1 MADGP
6 ELLPDGDAGD
16 ADDVPVYPLGGQAA
30 ADVVGAHQIAVG
42 VFVNPLGMAGQVGD
56 AGDEGQGAPRL
67 PLPAGHHPGAE
78 GVGGDHRV
86 GPPGGDK
93 LLQFVQEQSLKQGA
107 GVGGQILGQL
117 VVEVEQPAATGH
129 QQVEAL
135 IHGLGGVGHGLRHE
149 VQHLHLRPG
158 ERPQQLLAQGLGG
171 RPVAHAEFS
180 GENQNIHGVPSFS
193 YISIKEDSL
202 ENLAR
207 ILKKPLRISNKAFII
222 IP

>member
-1 MADGP
+1 
-6 ELLPDGDAGD
+6 
-16 ADDVPVYPLGGQAA
+16 
-30 ADVVGAHQIAVG
+30 
-42 VFVNPLGMAGQVGD
+42 MAGQVGD

-107 GVGGQILGQL
+107 GVGRQILSQL

-129 QQVEAL
+129 QQIEAL
-135 IHGLGGVGHGLRHE
+135 IHGLGGVGHSLRHE

-180 GENQNIHGVPSFS
+180 GENQNIHGVPSFTHT
-193 YISIKEDSL
+193 SIKEDSL
-202 ENLAR
+202 ENLA
-207 ILKKPLRISNKAFII
+207 
-222 IP
+222 